1 MEDSTVI
8 KERILLV
15 HNFYQIGG
23 GEHTVYENERRLLI
37 EHGHHLITYTRDN
50 SELNHSIVKKIL
62 LPITVVFSIKTYNE
76 VKKIIKKEHIDIVHC
91 HNTFPL
97 ISPAVY
103 YAAWKCKVPVIQTVH
118 NFRFICPNG
127 VFFRDNHTCE
137 DCLIH
142 GLGQSIKNS
151 CYRNSKLQTIVLVN
165 MLKIHRWLGTYKRL
179 NYIFLTDFNRSKFTN
194 LLGDHLR
201 DQFTKPNF
209 EFIDLPEA
217 DEERDGSFVY
227 IGRLDKNKGIDF
239 LVDNWTIDRELYVF
253 GNGALED
260 YVTDKCKENKHIH
273 LMGFRPQTEVW
284 RYLKRATALI
294 FSTDLYEGFPMS
306 LIESFALGTPVLC
319 TDIGNGADIVKK
331 ESAGTVYIRR
341 NKESFFEALG
351 RIENNFQEYSI
362 NAKNAY
368 YNHYIPEVNYKQL
381 MSIYGA
387 IKSEG

>member
-1 MEDSTVI
+1 MKDSTVK

-23 GEHTVYENERRLLI
+23 GEHTVYENERRLLV

-50 SELNHSIVKKIL
+50 SELKSSILKKL
-62 LPITVVFSIKTYNE
+62 FLPITVVFSLKTYNE
-76 VKKIIKKEHIDIVHC
+76 VKRIIKREHIDIVHC

-103 YAAWKCKVPVIQTVH
+103 YAAWKCRIPVVQTVH

-127 VFFRDNHTCE
+127 VFFRDNHACE

-142 GLGQSIKNS
+142 GLGQSIKHS

-179 NYIFLTDFNRSKFTN
+179 NYIFLTDFNRSKFGN
-194 LLGDHLR
+194 LLGDHLNN
-201 DQFTKPNF
+201 QFTKPNF
-209 EFIDLPEA
+209 EFIDIPDA
-217 DEERDGSFVY
+217 DEERDGSYIF

-239 LVDNWTIDRELYVF
+239 LVDNWTIDRELYIF
-253 GNGALED
+253 GNGSLEN
-260 YVTDKCKENKHIH
+260 YVTVKCKENKHIH
-273 LMGFRPQTEVW
+273 LMGFQPQTDVW
-284 RYLKRATALI
+284 KYLRRATALI

-331 ESAGTVYIRR
+331 ENAGTVYIRR
-341 NKESFFEALG
+341 NNESFIEALNS
-351 RIENNFQEYSI
+351 IEHNFQEYSI

-368 YNHYIPEVNYKQL
+368 LNHYTPEVNYEQL